1 MLRRKIEDAPAKP
14 EYIQTESW
22 GGYRFRN
29 PSDSNLPPAEE
40 DD

>member
-1 MLRRKIEDAPAKP
+1 MLRRKIEDDPAKP

-29 PSDSNLPPAEE
+29 SDLPPAEE